1 MLLTCS
7 SEYINFAHIICSC
20 TAHFIDN
27 INILT
32 NIYLYTLYT
41 NHSRYKRTKILEA
54 YKSPDPK
61 CKDIDYIKSLITCP
75 PGLESYIPSPS
86 SSPETSLSLQD
97 ELSKLSSTQRTDISR
112 TNIQSALKDNLTPND
127 TRDRM
132 HRKTHGCMSFVEMS
146 KIMSSSWKAID
157 DINKAVFEELAVQG
171 RIIHAAKLVEYEK
184 YNPPA
189 SKKSSPSS
197 SPQSQSQE
205 QLSLEI
211 SAMIE
216 RSQQEPPPPGSVLV
230 WSHPSSQSL
239 SSGGDMSM
247 GSGKKSV
254 SKKARGLE
262 AGKSGSSMSSSSGGR
277 SSSSSKKKKRDKPSM
292 ESQIVKPKR
301 PLSAY
306 NLFYRYKRVKILKAY
321 TSKVSCWYALSV
333 SRRCVFQLFTKRI
346 ESLTLLSLH
355 IKLLGYYQ
363 GRYCQAYHICTRP
376 RRLSKYEV

>member
-1 MLLTCS
+1 
-7 SEYINFAHIICSC
+7 
-20 TAHFIDN
+20 
-27 INILT
+27 
-32 NIYLYTLYT
+32 
-41 NHSRYKRTKILEA
+41 
-54 YKSPDPK
+54 
-61 CKDIDYIKSLITCP
+61 
-75 PGLESYIPSPS
+75 
-86 SSPETSLSLQD
+86 
-97 ELSKLSSTQRTDISR
+97 
-112 TNIQSALKDNLTPND
+112 
-127 TRDRM
+127 M

-146 KIMSSSWKAID
+146 RIMSSAWKAID

-171 RIIHAAKLVEYEK
+171 RIIHAAKLAEYEK

-189 SKKSSPSS
+189 SSKKSSSS
-197 SPQSQSQE
+197 SSSQSPSPQQQ

-239 SSGGDMSM
+239 SSGVSM

-262 AGKSGSSMSSSSGGR
+262 AGKSAGSSMSSSSGGS

-321 TSKVSCWYALSV
+321 TSKVSCLVCFVLSI
-333 SRRCVFQLFTKRI
+333 SRRCCSVQLFTK
-346 ESLTLLSLH
+346 
-355 IKLLGYYQ
+355 
-363 GRYCQAYHICTRP
+363 
-376 RRLSKYEV
+376 

>member
-1 MLLTCS
+1 MFI
-7 SEYINFAHIICSC
+7 YSC
-20 TAHFIDN
+20 TAHFIN
-27 INILT
+27 CHCILT
-32 NIYLYTLYT
+32 KHPFYSIYI

-61 CKDIDYIKSLITCP
+61 CKNIDYIKSLITCP

-86 SSPETSLSLQD
+86 SSPESSLSLQD

-112 TNIQSALKDNLTPND
+112 TNIQSVLKDNLTPND

-146 KIMSSSWKAID
+146 KIMSSAWKAID
-157 DINKAVFEELAVQG
+157 DINKGVFEELAVQG
-171 RIIHAAKLVEYEK
+171 RIIHAAKLAEYEK
-184 YNPPA
+184 YNPPTS
-189 SKKSSPSS
+189 SKKSTSSSSQSPSH
-197 SPQSQSQE
+197 QQQ

-216 RSQQEPPPPGSVLV
+216 MSQQEPPPPGSVLV

-239 SSGGDMSM
+239 SSGVSM

-262 AGKSGSSMSSSSGGR
+262 AGKSGSSMSSSSGGS

-306 NLFYRYKRVKILKAY
+306 N
-321 TSKVSCWYALSV
+321 
-333 SRRCVFQLFTKRI
+333 
-346 ESLTLLSLH
+346 
-355 IKLLGYYQ
+355 
-363 GRYCQAYHICTRP
+363 
-376 RRLSKYEV
+376 